1 MEYRSQRE
9 NLFGNQKAQRQ
20 VSGFRVLRQLS
31 LKADLHGTIF
41 AYDYRVRIAYVMT
54 YDHPHI
60 HAQFSP
66 RTSTMCRTNVVGL
79 IGH

>member
-9 NLFGNQKAQRQ
+9 SLFGNQKAQRQ

-54 YDHPHI
+54 YDHPHT
-60 HAQFSP
+60 HNFHLGHPQ
-66 RTSTMCRTNVVGL
+66 CVVRMSWV
-79 IGH
+79 